1 MLNISNMN
9 PLTRHALLAI
19 IVEYYGNKHMNPHIA
34 VYDNL
39 LDIAGYIADN
49 YSEFTTR
56 HRPNYKML
64 AGENPTLYR
73 MVTKAIADPD
83 SVSLE
88 VYDLVQGFIDFT
100 DSLIYDDAVMLCHKL
115 LAMLESGDHTRADIM
130 DAWFERALP
139 HCDYNASG
147 ETISELRTFTN
158 FYRGDE

>member
-19 IVEYYGNKHMNPHIA
+19 IVEYYGNKHMNPHIT

>member
-19 IVEYYGNKHMNPHIA
+19 IVEYYGNKYMNHHIT
-34 VYDNL
+34 VHDNL
-39 LDIAGYIADN
+39 LDIANYMADN

-64 AGENPTLYR
+64 ASENPTLYR
-73 MVTKAIADPD
+73 MVTKAIAAPD

-115 LAMLESGDHTRADIM
+115 LAMLESDRTRADIM

-147 ETISELRTFTN
+147 DTIDELLTYTN
-158 FYRGDE
+158 FYRGDK

>member
-19 IVEYYGNKHMNPHIA
+19 IVEYCGNKHMNPLITVH
-34 VYDNL
+34 DNL
-39 LDIAGYIADN
+39 LDIADYMADN
-49 YSEFTTR
+49 YSEFTIR

-64 AGENPTLYR
+64 AVENPILYR

-88 VYDLVQGFIDFT
+88 VYDLVQGFIT

-115 LAMLESGDHTRADIM
+115 LAILESDRTRADIM

-147 ETISELRTFTN
+147 DTINELLIYKN
-158 FYRGDE
+158 FYRGDK

>member
-19 IVEYYGNKHMNPHIA
+19 IVEYYGNKHMNRLITVH
-34 VYDNL
+34 DNL
-39 LDIAGYIADN
+39 LDIADYMADN
-49 YSEFTTR
+49 YSEFTIR
-56 HRPNYKML
+56 HRPSYKML

-83 SVSLE
+83 SASPE
-88 VYDLVQGFIDFT
+88 VYDLVCDFIDFT

-115 LAMLESGDHTRADIM
+115 LTMIESDPTRADIM

-147 ETISELRTFTN
+147 ETINELRIFTD
-158 FYRGDE
+158 FYGRDK

>member
-9 PLTRHALLAI
+9 PLTRHALLAL
-19 IVEYYGNKHMNPHIA
+19 IVEYYGNKYMNRTA
-34 VYDNL
+34 TVYDNL
-39 LDIAGYIADN
+39 LDIADYMADN
-49 YSEFTTR
+49 YSEFTIR

-64 AGENPTLYR
+64 AEDNPTLYR
-73 MVTKAIADPD
+73 TVTKAIADPD

-115 LAMLESGDHTRADIM
+115 LAMLESDHTRAAIM

-139 HCDYNASG
+139 HCGYNASG
-147 ETISELRTFTN
+147 DTINELLTFTN
-158 FYRGDE
+158 FYRGDK